1 MPTGE
6 KVQNVVDSM
15 LANDKYGKTVVNFHE
30 DWALPYEII
39 TENDAIMSVYL
50 LTEEQFQEVS
60 TTYLKQKFRG
70 VSYEYQ

>member
-15 LANDKYGKTVVNFHE
+15 LANDKYGRTVVNFHE
-30 DWALPYEII
+30 DWVLPYEII

-50 LTEEQFQEVS
+50 LTKEQFQEIS
-60 TTYLKQKFRG
+60 TKYLIQKFG
-70 VSYEYQ
+70 GTT